1 MHHCPAWQCWIIAR
15 RVSKPTETEQALRR
29 AAQQRQARTTGWAER
44 RLSRVGEEQLAIRQ
58 RAEAIDA
65 DEVLLAKWNRAAR
78 KDWGHKQAGTVQTH
92 AHAAQLRQGALAR
105 LYQSGGID
113 IHQLGAAQEIA
124 AVAAT
129 IGAGLGVRMVSLET
143 RVDGGRRGPDHF
155 WESLGRVRAEW
166 AYGRWRA
173 MLPRP
178 GLVLAMVVEDCGL
191 TAAARQFGMRKVR
204 ARGFLVDALDLWP
217 DAIGEARD
225 RVSEADLLAA
235 QAGLAS

>member
-1 MHHCPAWQCWIIAR
+1 MRHCRALQCWITAQ
-15 RVSKPTETEQALRR
+15 RVSRTDPDAAWAARHPRR
-29 AAQQRQARTTGWAER
+29 AA
-44 RLSRVGEEQLAIRQ
+44 EEAALKRF
-58 RAEAIDA
+58 
-65 DEVLLAKWNRAAR
+65 NRAAE

-92 AHAAQLRQGALAR
+92 AHAAGMRQGALLR
-105 LYQSGGID
+105 LYQSGAID

-143 RVDGGRRGPDHF
+143 RVDSSRHGPDRF

-173 MLPRP
+173 ELDKP

-191 TAAARQFGMRKVR
+191 AAAARAFSMRKAR
-204 ARGFLVDALDLWP
+204 ARAYLVTALDLWP
-217 DAIGEARD
+217 KHMRHARD
-225 RVSEADLLAA
+225 QVSEAELLAA
-235 QAGLAS
+235 QAGLL